1 MKKWKQETRTILAG
15 LDIGSTKI
23 AAVIGEWHPEE
34 GLIVLGVGM
43 NSPHGWKQGLVI
55 DLDLAVDSV
64 RKAVE
69 EAQLTAGMEVKELA
83 VSIVGD
89 HIRGI
94 NSRGVVAVSGPN
106 REITQND
113 VNRVLEAASAVYLP
127 RDREV
132 IEVIQQEYI
141 VDSQTGIRN
150 PIGISGIRLEAE
162 VHLVTGSTSVMDGVA
177 KAIEKAGFEV
187 SRIVLGPL
195 ASGAAVLDAHE
206 YELGVVLVDIGGMST
221 DVAVFFDGVVR
232 HSGVIR
238 LGSQHVTNDIAVG
251 LKTSVEQAED
261 IKKTYGSAHASALPE
276 EPSFFVSDIGGH
288 TTTEMSC
295 ETLRRIVQPRMEEIL
310 SLVLEE
316 IRRADSAKKVGAGI
330 VLTGGGALLRGIV
343 PLAEE
348 MLEMSVRLGI
358 PKGFS
363 GLTELASSPVFSTAV
378 GLLFVEL
385 RSGEYSSP
393 QMSRFGGQKRKNWW
407 EWLQHFW
414 KNYF

>member
-1 MKKWKQETRTILAG
+1 MRKWKEEMRTIIAG

-34 GLIVLGVGM
+34 GLVVLGVGM
-43 NSPHGWKQGLVI
+43 SPPNGWKQGLVI
-55 DLDLAVDSV
+55 DLDQAVDSV

-69 EAQLTAGMEVKELA
+69 EAQLTAGVEVRELV

-113 VNRVLEAASAVYLP
+113 VDRVLEAATAVYLP
-127 RDREV
+127 RDREI

-141 VDSQTGIRN
+141 VDSQTGIKN
-150 PIGISGIRLEAE
+150 PIGISGVRLEAE
-162 VHLVTGSTSVMDGVA
+162 VHLVTGSTSVIDGVV
-177 KAIEKAGFEV
+177 KAAENAGLRV
-187 SRIVLGPL
+187 SRILLGPL

-251 LKTSVEQAED
+251 LKTSLEQAED
-261 IKKTYGSAHASALPE
+261 IKKTYGSSHPTALPE
-276 EPSFFVSDIGGH
+276 EPSFLVSPIGGH
-288 TTTEMSC
+288 TTTEVSC
-295 ETLRRIVQPRMEEIL
+295 ETLRRIVQPRMEEIF

-316 IRRADSAKKVGAGI
+316 IRRVDYTKKAGAGV

-348 MLEMSVRLGI
+348 MLEMSARVGI

-363 GLTELASSPVFSTAV
+363 GLTELVSSPVFSNAV
-378 GLLFVEL
+378 GLLLVGS
-385 RSGEYSSP
+385 RTGGYTSA
-393 QMSRFGGQKRKNWW
+393 QIARFGGQKKKTFW
-407 EWLQHFW
+407 EWVQHFL

>member
-1 MKKWKQETRTILAG
+1 MKRWKEETRTIIAG

-23 AAVIGEWHPEE
+23 AVVIGEWHPEE
-34 GLIVLGVGM
+34 GLVVLGVGM
-43 NSPHGWKQGLVI
+43 SPPNGWKQGLVI
-55 DLDLAVDSV
+55 DLDQAVESV

-69 EAQLTAGMEVKELA
+69 EAQLTAGVEVKDLV

-127 RDREV
+127 RDREI

-141 VDSQTGIRN
+141 VDSQAGIRN
-150 PIGISGIRLEAE
+150 PIGISGVRLEAE
-162 VHLVTGSTSVMDGVA
+162 VHLVTGSTSVIDGVV
-177 KAIEKAGFEV
+177 KASEKAGFEV
-187 SRIVLGPL
+187 SRILLGPL

-251 LKTSVEQAED
+251 LKTSLDQAED
-261 IKKTYGSAHASALPE
+261 IKKTYGSAHPTALPE
-276 EPSFFVSDIGGH
+276 EPSFLVSNIGGQ
-288 TTTEMSC
+288 TTTEVSC
-295 ETLRRIVQPRMEEIL
+295 ETLRRIVQPRMEEIF

-316 IRRADSAKKVGAGI
+316 IRRADYTKKVGAGV

-348 MLEMSVRLGI
+348 MLEMSARLGI

-363 GLTELASSPVFSTAV
+363 GLTELASSPVFSSAV
-378 GLLFVEL
+378 GLLLLEL
-385 RSGEYSSP
+385 RTGGYSSAP
-393 QMSRFGGQKRKNWW
+393 KSRLGMQKKKDWW
-407 EWLQHFW
+407 EWFQHFFR
-414 KNYF
+414 NYF